1 MKSLLIVQNVFA
13 CVISFQFV
21 VEVDGWKLLAR
32 MVYNTHIFPYHHLL
46 IFKLIIVSKWLQCL
60 PKQIW
65 EKWAKTHPSLLPSF
79 WCFYFLSNFKRS
91 PKSSKVPSL
100 DYPRLPNQLSL
111 LIIKHLSLMLPF
123 SNKHEYHI
131 FETFLEVRRSFSKSI
146 GSLGKTKKL

>member
-1 MKSLLIVQNVFA
+1 
-13 CVISFQFV
+13 
-21 VEVDGWKLLAR
+21 

-100 DYPRLPNQLSL
+100 DYPRPTFSPYYQASISHATIFKQAWIPYFWDIFGSAAFVFQVHW
-111 LIIKHLSLMLPF
+111 IIRENEEALEPF
-123 SNKHEYHI
+123 ITGLN
-131 FETFLEVRRSFSKSI
+131 
-146 GSLGKTKKL
+146 